1 MQWCR
6 LKTIF
11 SFYLCSKPRE
21 GKHISTF
28 LLECSLLSVVL
39 CRNSL
44 SSSHNLPTPQTS
56 SEAKGTFLVLC
67 LLVVYL
73 SFASKIGWRSRENYL
88 ITTSRH
94 QLWLCPHNCGKVIL
108 VSVELLLVQS
118 VQGKECS
125 LGFSRHH
132 SCSLLEAWPKHWL
145 ILHPAKVKTV
155 QLSWQF
161 VALWLI
167 INFFCTSFLLK
178 NGPTCNCL
186 NCNLFLCIILM
197 MWSGELTCML
207 CQFIITWLYVKKD
220 TMVLKP

>member
-1 MQWCR
+1 MDLEKGGQSPFLFWIKNAKKWPMIMQWCR

-11 SFYLCSKPRE
+11 SFYLCSKPGE

-118 VQGKECS
+118 VQGKKCS
-125 LGFSRHH
+125 PGFSR
-132 SCSLLEAWPKHWL
+132 CSWGRKLHNEPK
-145 ILHPAKVKTV
+145 
-155 QLSWQF
+155 
-161 VALWLI
+161 
-167 INFFCTSFLLK
+167 
-178 NGPTCNCL
+178 
-186 NCNLFLCIILM
+186 
-197 MWSGELTCML
+197 
-207 CQFIITWLYVKKD
+207 
-220 TMVLKP
+220 